1 MRGVS
6 TDRCVSVLIALG
18 VRISAIKGQNDNRAD
33 ERGLTVEPGILRQDE
48 HLVWVD
54 KRSGLLSVPGR
65 TAENQDCVVARLQR
79 TVGWAREVHRLD
91 RDTSGVM
98 LLARDVATHRDLCR
112 QFREK
117 TTRKAYIAVT
127 MGLIAE
133 DRGEIDLPIRADIA
147 RRPLQIVDDAL
158 GKPALTR
165 FEVLRR
171 EPAAEGCSHGQTR
184 LLLRPETGRTHQLRV
199 HLASIGHSI
208 LGDSLYAGA
217 DVLAMSP
224 RLLLHALWLEIN
236 HPRTGMRIRVES
248 DCPF

>member
-1 MRGVS
+1 M
-6 TDRCVSVLIALG
+6 TALK
-18 VRISAIKGQNDNRAD
+18 SQKNNRAD
-33 ERGLTVEPGILRQDE
+33 DRGLTAEPVILRQDE

-79 TVGWAREVHRLD
+79 TLGWVREVHRLD

-98 LLARDVATHRDLCR
+98 LLARDVGTHRDLCR
-112 QFREK
+112 QFRER
-117 TTRKAYIAVT
+117 TTCKAYIAVT
-127 MGLIAE
+127 MGFIEE
-133 DRGEIDLPIRADIA
+133 DRGEINLPIRADIA
-147 RRPLQIVDDAL
+147 RRPVQIVDDAL

-165 FEVLRR
+165 FKVLRR
-171 EPAAEGCSHGQTR
+171 EPAAEGWPGGRTR
-184 LLLRPETGRTHQLRV
+184 LLLRPETGRTHQIRV

-208 LGDSLYAGA
+208 LGDSLYVGA

-236 HPRTGMRIRVES
+236 DPRTGARIRVES